1 MQTTLSESKQKV
13 YNFRHTYVEPAMY
26 LQPTKNK
33 NKVLT
38 MELLFSGKLKTESIS
53 KIQE

>member
-13 YNFRHTYVEPAMY
+13 YNFRHTYFEPTMG
-26 LQPTKNK
+26 LQTTKNK
-33 NKVLT
+33 YKALT
-38 MELLFSGKLKTESIS
+38 MELLLSGKLKTESIS